1 MNASGRTIRDPP
13 VAVQGQ
19 ADDKALLEV
28 ELMCKGELK
37 RDVCSEMQKI
47 DGKVLSMLHSGGC
60 VPACR
65 WIVIRCSGQRIRCI
79 EVVRSMLRH
88 GECEDVGEEDEV
100 IVVTRRPN
108 EIHVF
113 VLVLTFSED
122 GLIVDMHSTVC
133 ETQ

>member
-1 MNASGRTIRDPP
+1 M
-13 VAVQGQ
+13 
-19 ADDKALLEV
+19 
-28 ELMCKGELK
+28 
-37 RDVCSEMQKI
+37 
-47 DGKVLSMLHSGGC
+47 
-60 VPACR
+60 
-65 WIVIRCSGQRIRCI
+65 
-79 EVVRSMLRH
+79 RH
-88 GECEDVGEEDEV
+88 GEWEDVGEEDEV